1 MQKTE
6 NFLMDLSFMLYFAV
20 ITGYLRITKE
30 SIFTEFNNIEINS
43 IMNILQGGFLGFTP
57 VEVDKLLTD
66 YGQAEAFSQIKE

>member
-43 IMNILQGGFLGFTP
+43 IMNIL
-57 VEVDKLLTD
+57 
-66 YGQAEAFSQIKE
+66 